1 MVFKAIKTE
10 LSVDR
15 KKEEQR
21 LSPLIHLRWQIN
33 VEGKPAKGD
42 GRKAISEAERKLVMT
57 KNNGRCV
64 SLMCKYTGNVN
75 EISGGFFTKV
85 CL

>member
-1 MVFKAIKTE
+1 MQVCFLTGGLISHMP

-42 GRKAISEAERKLVMT
+42 GRKAISEAERKLGEWGVLEA
-57 KNNGRCV
+57 K
-64 SLMCKYTGNVN
+64 
-75 EISGGFFTKV
+75 
-85 CL
+85 